1 MKIEKYKKLKD
12 DKYRLTLDNGT
23 IIDIYEDAII
33 KNNLLYKKEIDLN
46 LLKEIENDNAYQES
60 YNIAL
65 KYIAVRL
72 RSINEIELYLKKKK
86 INDEIIDNTID
97 RLIKNNF
104 LNDEIFAKAFIKDKL
119 NFTTMGKY
127 KLIQELKKIKVEDEI
142 INKYIEEIEE
152 DIWYERIDKLT
163 NKYMKSNKKYSGN
176 ILKNKLYIYLVNLG
190 YDKDLVINYLNN
202 YEF

>member
-23 IIDIYEDAII
+23 IIDVYEEVII

-46 LLKEIENDNAYQES
+46 LLKEIENDNLYQET

-72 RSINEIELYLKKKK
+72 RSINEIEIYLKKKK
-86 INDEIIDNTID
+86 INDEIIDDTIN

-104 LNDEIFAKAFIKDKL
+104 LNDKIFAKAFIKDKL

-127 KLIQELKKIKVEDEI
+127 KLIQELKKLKVEEEI

-176 ILKNKLYIYLVNLG
+176 ILKNKIYIYLVNLG